1 MGCPYI
7 YQDQPSL
14 LRNLAFATPP
24 SSNQQLKE
32 FFKAIPNNKE
42 LQEEIITPTKENMKF
57 KVIIGGNTRRMEQL
71 TQALNTAGVE
81 MPKATDMTDEIAE
94 AATPAKRSDWL
105 VSILLS
111 YGVTT
116 LTRSRQKQRATTSE
130 NWWLVASRLSAV
142 SPLIG
147 MDEPWP
153 SFS

>member
-32 FFKAIPNNKE
+32 FFKAIYNNKE

-81 MPKATDMTDEIAE
+81 LPKATDMTDEIAE
-94 AATPAKRSDWL
+94 AAIPGIKAAL
-105 VSILLS
+105 
-111 YGVTT
+111 
-116 LTRSRQKQRATTSE
+116 
-130 NWWLVASRLSAV
+130 
-142 SPLIG
+142 
-147 MDEPWP
+147 
-153 SFS
+153 